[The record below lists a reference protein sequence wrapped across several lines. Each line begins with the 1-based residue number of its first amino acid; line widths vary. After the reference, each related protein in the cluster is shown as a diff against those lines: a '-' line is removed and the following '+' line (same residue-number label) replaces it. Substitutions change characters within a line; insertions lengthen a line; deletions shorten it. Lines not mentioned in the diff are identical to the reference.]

1 MIGLRAHGF
10 NIVSF
15 CNAPGEALVFTRRM
29 QESTD
34 RGPMHGIS
42 LKHARLLLA
51 AAKHSSV
58 TGAAAAINRS
68 QTSVT
73 KSLHDLER
81 DVGVELFDR
90 SAKGITLTGFGKAL
104 EKGALLAADSFQRAR
119 GSVAPNTMQAS
130 PSISRFFE
138 MDVSDRW
145 LDAFL
150 AVAEHQDTQAA
161 ADELGIT
168 VAAILVNIRKLE
180 DMLRQPLFERLPN
193 ATVPTSFSKTLVKEV
208 KLARMHLRHACDEIK
223 AMQGIKAGLVT
234 FGSLPFSRTYLL
246 PKAITRLRAAYP
258 DIDVVT
264 MEAPYAELLS
274 ALRCGDID
282 FLVSALDRSEPD
294 DSSLSRESLIYNR
307 PSIVVRSGHPLTKL
321 KAVTWDDV
329 SDYEFVLQHKESPT
343 RHMLEDALNE
353 HGHELPRY
361 AVQTGSLL
369 ITRGILKDTD
379 MVTVL
384 SAHQISYEQEL
395 DLLTTIDLPILDD
408 SRPIGIIRRAQGS
421 IPPAAEALLEEI
433 RKVATELG
441 PDI

>member
-1 MIGLRAHGF
+1 
-10 NIVSF
+10 
-15 CNAPGEALVFTRRM
+15 M
-29 QESTD
+29 QESTA
-34 RGPMHGIS
+34 RKLMHGIS

-193 ATVPTSFSKTLVKEV
+193 ATVPTSFAKTLVKEV
-208 KLARMHLRHACDEIK
+208 KLARMHLRHACDEIN
-223 AMQGIKAGLVT
+223 AMQGIQAGRVT

-246 PKAITRLRAAYP
+246 PKAIIRLREAYP

-264 MEAPYAELLS
+264 KEAPYAELAS

-282 FLVSALDRSEPD
+282 FLVSALDRDEP
-294 DSSLSRESLIYNR
+294 DSSLTRETLIYNR
-307 PSIVVRSGHPLTKL
+307 PCIIVRSGHPITRLESP
-321 KAVTWDDV
+321 TWEDL
-329 SDYEFVLQHKESPT
+329 SKYEFVLQHKESPT
-343 RHMLEDALNE
+343 RHMFEDALAANGYE
-353 HGHELPRY
+353 PPHY

-369 ITRGILKDTD
+369 ITRGILEETD

-384 SAHQISYEQEL
+384 SSHQIVYEQKL
-395 DLLTTIDLPILDD
+395 DLLTTVDLPILND

-421 IPPAAEALLEEI
+421 IPPAAGALLEKI
-433 RKVATELG
+433 REVATELG

>member
-1 MIGLRAHGF
+1 
-10 NIVSF
+10 
-15 CNAPGEALVFTRRM
+15 
-29 QESTD
+29 
-34 RGPMHGIS
+34 MHGIS

-104 EKGALLAADSFQRAR
+104 EKGALLAAESFQRAR

-193 ATVPTSFSKTLVKEV
+193 ATVPTSFAKTLVKEV
-208 KLARMHLRHACDEIK
+208 KLARMHLRHACDEIQ
-223 AMQGIKAGLVT
+223 AMQGIKAGRVT
-234 FGSLPFSRTYLL
+234 FGSMPFSRAHLL
-246 PKAITRLRAAYP
+246 PKAINRLLEDYP

-264 MEAPYAELLS
+264 MEAPYAESLS

-282 FLVSALDRSEPD
+282 FLVSALDRDEP
-294 DSSLSRESLIYNR
+294 DSSLSRESLINNR

-321 KAVTWDDV
+321 ESPTWEDV
-329 SDYEFVLQHKESPT
+329 SKYRMVLTHKESPT
-343 RHMLEDALNE
+343 RQVFERALKENGYE
-353 HGHELPRY
+353 PPHY
-361 AVQTGSLL
+361 VVQTGSLL
-369 ITRGILKDTD
+369 ITRGILEDTD

-384 SAHQISYEQEL
+384 SSHQIHYEHEL
-395 DLLTTIDLPILDD
+395 DLLTTIELPILKH
-408 SRPIGIIRRAQGS
+408 SRPIGVIRRAQGS
-421 IPPAAEALLEEI
+421 IPPAAEALLEKI
-433 RKVATELG
+433 REVAQELG
-441 PDI
+441 PRI